1 MYNPLL
7 RRTLVPLL
15 IVVIPISAMIAW
27 ILYNKKAAIKSEAIP
42 AVQNTSFGGE
52 NWTICRGDTQ
62 LTGVAEGNL
71 PDKLEL
77 AWKFETGGEI
87 KSTPI
92 IVSSIVYVSSLD
104 KHLYAIDLKSGKEKW
119 QFEADDELD
128 ASPVFFD
135 NTLYI
140 GSNSGTFYALGIE
153 KGRPKWTYDKAGRI
167 SSSANI
173 ATEPDTGKPVV
184 VFGSYDNYLYSL
196 NTDDGKL
203 LFKYPADNYING
215 AIAVANHT
223 AFFGSCD
230 SMIYQVPL
238 HDPNA
243 GITLD
248 TGSYVAAN
256 PAIRD
261 NVIYAGN
268 YDGRFLAADI
278 ATQKIIWS
286 FDETEDA
293 FFSSPAIN
301 DTVVIIGCRDK
312 KLYCFDKTDGTV
324 RWAFLAGDGFDS
336 SPVIC
341 RDKVIVGNDDGRV
354 YLINIQT
361 GKEVFSYTL
370 GSPIAS
376 SPAIAQNHVLIG
388 CDNGTVYAFTEK

>member
-1 MYNPLL
+1 MHNPLL

-27 ILYNKKAAIKSEAIP
+27 ILYNKKAVIKSEAIP
-42 AVQNTSFGGE
+42 AIENTSFGGE
-52 NWTICRGDTQ
+52 NWTIFRGDTQ
-62 LTGVAEGNL
+62 LTGIAEGNL
-71 PDKLEL
+71 PDKLQL

-92 IVSSIVYVSSLD
+92 IVSGIAYVSSLD
-104 KHLYAIDLKSGKEKW
+104 KHLYAINLNSGKEKW
-119 QFEADDELD
+119 RFEADDELD
-128 ASPVFFD
+128 ASPVFLND
-135 NTLYI
+135 TIYI
-140 GSNSGTFYALGIE
+140 GSNSGTFYAINAGNGQL
-153 KGRPKWTYDKAGRI
+153 KWTFDEADRI
-167 SSSANI
+167 SGSANI

-184 VFGSYDNYLYSL
+184 VFGSYDNYLYCL
-196 NTDDGKL
+196 GTAGEKL
-203 LFKYPADNYING
+203 VFKYEAQNYING
-215 AIAVANHT
+215 AVAVSGDT

-238 HDPNA
+238 HDPDA
-243 GITLD
+243 VVTID
-248 TGSYVAAN
+248 AGSYVAAN

>member
-7 RRTLVPLL
+7 RRTLVSLL

-27 ILYNKKAAIKSEAIP
+27 ILYNKKTAMKSEAIP
-42 AVQNTSFGGE
+42 VVQNTSFGGA
-52 NWTICRGDTQ
+52 NWTIFRGDTQ

-71 PDKLEL
+71 PDKLKL
-77 AWKFETGGEI
+77 VWKFETAGEI

-92 IVSSIVYVSSLD
+92 IVSETVYVSSLD
-104 KHLYAIDLKSGKEKW
+104 KHLYAIGLKTGKEKW
-119 QFEADDELD
+119 RFEADDELD

-135 NTLYI
+135 NTIYV
-140 GSNSGTFYALGIE
+140 GSNSGTFYAIGTE

-167 SSSANI
+167 SGSANI
-173 ATEPDTGKPVV
+173 ATESDTGKPVV
-184 VFGSYDNYLYSL
+184 VFGSHDNYLYCL
-196 NTDDGKL
+196 DATGEKL
-203 LFKYPADNYING
+203 VFKHPAQNYING
-215 AIAVANHT
+215 AVAVANNT

-230 SMIYQVPL
+230 AMLYQVPL
-238 HDPNA
+238 NDPDA
-243 GITLD
+243 LQQID
-248 TGSYVAAN
+248 TGSYVASN

-261 NVIYAGN
+261 SVIYAGN

-293 FFSSPAIN
+293 FFSSPAV
-301 DTVVIIGCRDK
+301 DDHVVIVGCRDK

-324 RWAFLAGDGFDS
+324 RWTFLAADSFDS

-341 RDKVIVGNDDGRV
+341 GDKVIVGNDDGRL

-361 GKEVFSYTL
+361 EKEVFSYTL

-376 SPAIAQNHVLIG
+376 SPAIARNHVLIG